1 VRRGIV
7 SEGSLRVRAPYSLRL
22 RLPYGQIAQCTRS
35 LAGPQGILNMA
46 ADRGWLYFAVFVRS
60 LATGMIG
67 VLLGLYLSELHLG
80 AGAIGTIVSVGLGG
94 AAFATLLATL
104 YAHVAGH
111 RRTLLLIAW
120 ASFVGALLLM
130 FSTQPLAL
138 GVAAAIGM
146 VNGMGRDRG
155 AALVVE
161 QAALPATASDRER
174 TLVFAKYN
182 VLQDVGHALGSLLAA
197 MPTLLQ
203 HQGIASLDAFRASV
217 ALYALLSLMPLFA
230 YWRLSPTIETARVT
244 GPTRLAPQSRAILW
258 KISSLF
264 ALDSLAGGFLTT
276 ALLSFFFHERFGVG
290 VEAIGLLFFIARI
303 ANAGSHLAAA
313 WLARRIGLVN
323 TMVFTHIPSS
333 LLLAT
338 VPFMPTFPIAAALF
352 LLREGLVEMDVPTRQ
367 SYVMAVVRPQERAFA
382 SGVTHL
388 VRLGGWALAPGVA
401 GLLMAGGSLAL
412 PLLVG
417 AGMKIVYD
425 LALWRSF
432 RGVRPPE
439 EDA

>member
-1 VRRGIV
+1 MDRDRR
-7 SEGSLRVRAPYSLRL
+7 
-22 RLPYGQIAQCTRS
+22 
-35 LAGPQGILNMA
+35 
-46 ADRGWLYFAVFVRS
+46 WLYFAVFVRS

-67 VLLGLYLSELHLG
+67 VLLGIYLSELHLG
-80 AGAIGTIVSVGLGG
+80 ADAIGIIVGIGLGG
-94 AAFATLLATL
+94 AALATLLATL
-104 YAHVAGH
+104 YADAAGH
-111 RRTLLLIAW
+111 RRTLLLISL
-120 ASFVGALLLM
+120 ASFSGAVLLI
-130 FSTQPLAL
+130 FSAHFWVLAI
-138 GVAAAIGM
+138 AALVGM

-155 AALVVE
+155 AALVIE
-161 QAALPATASDRER
+161 QAALPATATDRER
-174 TLVFAKYN
+174 TMVFAKYN
-182 VLQDVGHALGSLLAA
+182 VLQDIGHAFGSLLAA
-197 MPTLLQ
+197 LPSLLQ
-203 HQGIASLDAFRASV
+203 QNGLAGIAAFQVSIAV
-217 ALYALLSLMPLFA
+217 YAGLSLLPLLA
-230 YWRLSPTIETARVT
+230 YSRLTPRIDATRVARTVSVSPE
-244 GPTRLAPQSRAILW
+244 SRKILW

-290 VEAIGLLFFIARI
+290 VGAIGLLFFVARV

-367 SYVMAVVRPQERAFA
+367 SYVMAVVRPEERAFA

-388 VRLGGWALAPGVA
+388 VRLGGWAVAPGIA
-401 GLLMAGGSLAL
+401 GLLMTGGSLAV
-412 PLLVG
+412 PLFVG

-425 LALWRSF
+425 LALWRAF
-432 RGVRPPE
+432 RGLRPPE
-439 EDA
+439 ERP

>member
-1 VRRGIV
+1 MDR
-7 SEGSLRVRAPYSLRL
+7 
-22 RLPYGQIAQCTRS
+22 
-35 LAGPQGILNMA
+35 
-46 ADRGWLYFAVFVRS
+46 DRGWLYFAVFVRS
-60 LATGMIG
+60 VATGMIG
-67 VLLGLYLSELHLG
+67 VLLGIYLSELNFG
-80 AGAIGTIVSVGLGG
+80 AGAIGVIVGVGLGG
-94 AAFATLLATL
+94 AALATLLATL
-104 YAHVAGH
+104 YADDAGH
-111 RRTLLLIAW
+111 RRTLLLISL
-120 ASFVGALLLM
+120 ASFAGAVLLT
-130 FSTQPLAL
+130 FGTHPLVLGLAAL
-138 GVAAAIGM
+138 VGM

-174 TLVFAKYN
+174 TMVFAKYN
-182 VLQDVGHALGSLLAA
+182 VLQDIGHALGSLLAA
-197 MPTLLQ
+197 LPSLLQ
-203 HQGIASLDAFRASV
+203 QNGIVGVGAFRISIAI
-217 ALYALLSLMPLFA
+217 YAVLSLLPLLA
-230 YWRLSPTIETARVT
+230 YWRLSSKVETSSVGRGVSVSAE
-244 GPTRLAPQSRAILW
+244 SRSILW

-276 ALLSFFFHERFGVG
+276 ALLSFFFHARFGVG
-290 VEAIGLLFFIARI
+290 VDAIGLLFFAARV

-338 VPFMPTFPIAAALF
+338 VPFMPTFAIAAALF

-388 VRLGGWALAPGVA
+388 VRLGGWAIAPGLA
-401 GLLMAGGSLAL
+401 GLLMTGGSLAV

-425 LALWRSF
+425 LALWRAF
-432 RGVRPPE
+432 RGLPPPE
-439 EDA
+439 ERTRSAPS